1 MKRVMPGKNL
11 FMFGFLFV
19 ICLICICAVPMSG
32 YCANAIAY
40 KTVFEDDNYV
50 YGIPDAATLGETVS
64 IIDSKLTTITGDKL
78 EIPGTVEH
86 DGTIYTVVGIVGT
99 RYDKPV
105 FDDITG
111 LSQTSVEVVIPDS
124 IKEIH
129 DYAFRG
135 SQWIKK
141 ITFGEGSQLTAI
153 KGQAFQDTKFTELS
167 LPNSLTEMG
176 GNVVNGNNNL
186 TDIYIGNG
194 IKKIAKSTFDK
205 TSENL
210 TIHIPA
216 SAPMFVS
223 TDSGTKDGIAAISA
237 KLSVYGDYNG
247 VKYEQIRGT
256 ENVSAISITEFD
268 KATRKE
274 TYWPIGQKERTD
286 GIEPES
292 KEDTVF
298 EIPSKVTLANNAEYT
313 VTKIE
318 GYKYPENNDIS
329 QMAGKGFYDYRA
341 KINKVVLPETVT
353 EIGECA
359 FFGFGSTPIV
369 SDFRINLP
377 RGLTKMGARAFQAC
391 NYLKTINIPG
401 TLTTIPTAAFADC
414 SYMKEIVIGEG
425 VTTINGA
432 AFQKCGK
439 DADKVSSTNESIYV
453 SILVPSTVKADTTNW
468 NSVFSGIEISHTMF
482 YTNSEGIKTGI
493 QSALTN
499 ASVKVVSNYGKSLKL
514 LSIGNSFSRN
524 TMENLY
530 HIALDQGFTDIEL
543 GYFYYPGA
551 SITRHWKMATN
562 ADSLKTA
569 EKAVDELTKYHY
581 FRWENNGWY
590 DYSMSADEA
599 QAWITDSESAAVKPS
614 DIFEYGIKDKAWD
627 IIDLQ
632 LSSIEADGTV
642 FGKLDELL
650 DIVDGLKNTETK
662 YGCLQTWAFSED
674 SKHGQYLIQYK
685 DKGLT
690 PIDQYNDIITNSN
703 TILNDYKDKITYFV
717 PSGTAVQNMRTTY
730 VGDKLSDDGYHMNM
744 LGSYIS
750 SMTLLRELTGAT
762 LDDVTYIANTEKL
775 SAEDLPLAKW
785 AVDSAM
791 RNKLAITEAPFDDQY
806 KVTYTK
812 TDDGATINIKS
823 RAYSKPV
830 AIKAEYNKD
839 TLKAANI
846 TALKYGEDS
855 TVTDLN
861 GNGTKLFIW
870 DLANGMKPLYDVQQ

>member
-1 MKRVMPGKNL
+1 MKRIMPGKKL
-11 FMFGFLFV
+11 FIFGFLFV
-19 ICLICICAVPMSG
+19 ICLTCICAAPMSG
-32 YCANAIAY
+32 YCANAGGY
-40 KTVFEDDNYV
+40 TEQFRDETYV
-50 YGIPDAATLGETVS
+50 YGIPNGKELGDTVS
-64 IIDSKLTTITGDKL
+64 IIEYLPTTITGNKL

-86 DGTIYTVVGIVGT
+86 DGKTYTVVGIVGT
-99 RYDKPV
+99 DWNKNTFKNV
-105 FDDITG
+105 TG
-111 LSQTSVEVVIPDS
+111 LTASSVEVVIPNTVT
-124 IKEIH
+124 ELH
-129 DYAFRG
+129 DYVFAFAK
-135 SQWIKK
+135 WLKK
-141 ITFGEGSQLTAI
+141 VTFADGSQL
-153 KGQAFQDTKFTELS
+153 KKVYSQVFQGTNITEVTFPDSLESFGNHVFNGAGSLKNIYLGANFKTIETLS
-167 LPNSLTEMG
+167 FNSVPT
-176 GNVVNGNNNL
+176 
-186 TDIYIGNG
+186 T
-194 IKKIAKSTFDK
+194 
-205 TSENL
+205 L

-216 SAPMFVS
+216 VAPMLTNENS
-223 TDSGTKDGIAAISA
+223 TVKVARENISD

-256 ENVSAISITEFD
+256 ENVSAISITDFN

-274 TYWPIGQKERTD
+274 IYWPIYQKERTD
-286 GIEPES
+286 GKAPES
-292 KEDTVF
+292 NEDTVF

-318 GYKYPENNDIS
+318 GYKYPDKDDIS

-359 FFGFGSTPIV
+359 FYGFGNIPSV

-377 RGLTKMGARAFQAC
+377 RDLNKMGERAFQAC

-401 TLTTIPTAAFADC
+401 TLKEIPMAAFADC
-414 SYMKEIVIGEG
+414 SYMKEIVIGKG
-425 VTTINGA
+425 VTTIAVA
-432 AFQKCGK
+432 AFQNCGSK
-439 DADKVSSTNESIYV
+439 AAEVSSTRESHYV
-453 SILVPSTVKADTTNW
+453 SVLVPDTVTTANW
-468 NSVFSGIEISHTMF
+468 GSAFRNVTDNTMF
-482 YTNSEGIKTGI
+482 YTNSESTKTGI

-562 ADSLKTA
+562 DSNLKTA
-569 EKAVDELTKYHY
+569 EKAVTELTNYHY

-590 DYSMSADEA
+590 DYSMSEEEA
-599 QAWITDSESAAVKPS
+599 QAWITDSENAAVKPS

-642 FGKLDELL
+642 LGKLDELL
-650 DIVDGLKNTETK
+650 AIVDGLKNADTK

-674 SKHGQYLIQYK
+674 STHGQYLIQYK
-685 DKGLT
+685 DEGLT

-703 TILNDYKDKITYFV
+703 KILNDYKDKITYFI
-717 PSGTAVQNMRTTY
+717 PAGTAVQNMRTTY

-750 SMTLLRELTGAT
+750 SMTLLKELTDAI
-762 LDDVTYIANTEKL
+762 LDDVTYIADTEKL
-775 SAEDLPLAKW
+775 SAAELPLAKW
-785 AVDSAM
+785 AANSAM
-791 RNKLAITEAPFDDQY
+791 TNKLAITEAPFEDQY
-806 KVTYTK
+806 KVIYTK
-812 TDDGATINIKS
+812 DGDNATINVKS

-830 AIKAEYNKD
+830 AIKAEYNNG
-839 TLKAANI
+839 TLRAANI

-855 TVTDLN
+855 TVTGLN

-870 DLANGMKPLYDVQQ
+870 DLANGMKPLYDAQ

>member
-1 MKRVMPGKNL
+1 MKRVMPRKNL

-32 YCANAIAY
+32 YCANTGGYIE
-40 KTVFEDDNYV
+40 KFRDDTYV
-50 YGIPDAATLGETVS
+50 YGIPKGKELADTVS
-64 IIDSKLTTITGDKL
+64 IIEYLPTTITGDKL
-78 EIPGTVEH
+78 VIPGTVER
-86 DGTIYTVVGIVGT
+86 DGKTYTVVGIVGT
-99 RYDKPV
+99 AWNENTFKNV
-105 FDDITG
+105 TG
-111 LSQTSVEVVIPDS
+111 VANSSVEVVIPNTVT
-124 IKEIH
+124 ELH
-129 DYAFRG
+129 DYVFAYAK
-135 SQWIKK
+135 WLNKV
-141 ITFGEGSQLTAI
+141 TFADGSQL
-153 KGQAFQDTKFTELS
+153 KKVYSQVFQGTNITEVTFPDSLEYFGDNVFNGAGSLKNIYLGANFKTIEKLS
-167 LPNSLTEMG
+167 FNS
-176 GNVVNGNNNL
+176 VP
-186 TDIYIGNG
+186 
-194 IKKIAKSTFDK
+194 K
-205 TSENL
+205 TL

-216 SAPMFVS
+216 AAPMLTNGKPIV
-223 TDSGTKDGIAAISA
+223 KDAREAISD
-237 KLSVYGDYNG
+237 KLSVYGDYKG
-247 VKYEQIRGT
+247 VKYEQIKGT
-256 ENVSAISITEFD
+256 ENVSAISITNFD
-268 KATRKE
+268 EATRKE

-292 KEDTVF
+292 KEDFVF

-313 VTKIE
+313 VTKVE
-318 GYKYPENNDIS
+318 GYKYPGDTNTAEL
-329 QMAGKGFYDYRA
+329 MKGKGFYDYRA

-359 FFGFGSTPIV
+359 FFNFGSTPIV

-377 RGLTKMGARAFQAC
+377 RGLTKMGQRAFQGC
-391 NYLKTINIPG
+391 SYLKTINIPG
-401 TLTTIPTAAFADC
+401 TLKEIPMAAFADC
-414 SYMKEIVIGEG
+414 SFMKEIVIGKG
-425 VTTINGA
+425 VTSIGSV
-432 AFQKCGK
+432 AFQNCGSR
-439 DADKVSSTNESIYV
+439 AAEVSSAKESIYV
-453 SILVPSTVKADTTNW
+453 SVLVPDTVTTANW
-468 NSVFSGIEISHTMF
+468 GGAFKNVTVDTMF
-482 YTNSEGIKTGI
+482 YTNSESIKTGI

-569 EKAVDELTKYHY
+569 EKAVTELANYHY

-590 DYSMSADEA
+590 DYSISKEEA
-599 QAWITDSESAAVKPS
+599 QAWIDNSEDAAVKPS

-650 DIVDGLKNTETK
+650 AIVDRLKNTDTK

-703 TILNDYKDKITYFV
+703 TILNNYKDKITYFV

-762 LDDVTYIANTEKL
+762 LDDVTYITNTEKL
-775 SAEDLPLAKW
+775 SAEDLSLAKW

-791 RNKLAITEAPFDDQY
+791 KNKLAITEAPFKDQY
-806 KVTYTK
+806 KVSYTK
-812 TDDGATINIKS
+812 TDGSATINIKS

-830 AIKAEYNKD
+830 AIKAEYNKG
-839 TLKAANI
+839 TLQAANI

-855 TVTDLN
+855 TVTGLN

-870 DLANGMKPLYDVQQ
+870 DLANGMIPLYDVQQ

>member
-1 MKRVMPGKNL
+1 MKRVMPRKNL

-32 YCANAIAY
+32 YCANATNPAY
-40 KTVFEDDNYV
+40 AVQFTEGNYT
-50 YGIPDAATLGETVS
+50 YGRANEESTAVS
-64 IIDSKLTTITGDKL
+64 IVDSSLTTIENGRL
-78 EIPGTVEH
+78 EIPSSVTH
-86 DGTIYTVVGIVGT
+86 DGITYTVVGIVGT
-99 RYDKPV
+99 SFEKNT
-105 FDDITG
+105 FDNVTG
-111 LSQTSVEVVIPDS
+111 LDNSSVEVVFPDS

-129 DYAFRG
+129 DYVFRG
-135 SQWIKK
+135 ANWIKK
-141 ITFGEGSQLTAI
+141 VTFGSNSQLSEI
-153 KGQAFQDTKFTELS
+153 YSQVFQDSKIIEIT
-167 LPNSLTEMG
+167 LPDSVERL
-176 GNVVNGNNNL
+176 GNHVFNGAKNL
-186 TDIYIGNG
+186 TDIYLGKG
-194 IKKIAKSTFDK
+194 INKIETVTFSNTAD
-205 TSENL
+205 SL

-216 SAPMFVS
+216 AAPMLTNENPTV
-223 TDSGTKDGIAAISA
+223 KDAREAISD

-247 VKYEQIRGT
+247 VKYEQIKGT
-256 ENVSAISITEFD
+256 ENVSAISITNFD
-268 KATRKE
+268 EATRKE

-292 KEDTVF
+292 KEDFVF

-313 VTKIE
+313 VTKVE
-318 GYKYPENNDIS
+318 GYKYPGDTNTAEL
-329 QMAGKGFYDYRA
+329 MKGKGFYDYRA
-341 KINKVVLPETVT
+341 KINKVILPETVT

-359 FFGFGSTPIV
+359 FFNFGSTPIV

-377 RGLTKMGARAFQAC
+377 RNLTKMGQRAFQGC
-391 NYLKTINIPG
+391 GYLKTINIPG
-401 TLTTIPTAAFADC
+401 TLKEIPMAAFADC
-414 SYMKEIVIGEG
+414 SFMKEIVIGKG
-425 VTTINGA
+425 VTSIGSV
-432 AFQKCGK
+432 AFQNCGSR
-439 DADKVSSTNESIYV
+439 AAEVSSAKESIYV
-453 SILVPSTVKADTTNW
+453 SVLVPDTVTTANW
-468 NSVFSGIEISHTMF
+468 GSAFKNVTVDTMF
-482 YTNSEGIKTGI
+482 YTNSESIKTGI

-569 EKAVDELTKYHY
+569 EKAVTELANYHY

-590 DYSMSADEA
+590 DYSISKEEA
-599 QAWITDSESAAVKPS
+599 QAWIDNSEDAAVKPS

-650 DIVDGLKNTETK
+650 AIVDRLKNTDTK

-703 TILNDYKDKITYFV
+703 TILNNYKGKCTSTPSTY
-717 PSGTAVQNMRTTY
+717 A
-730 VGDKLSDDGYHMNM
+730 
-744 LGSYIS
+744 
-750 SMTLLRELTGAT
+750 
-762 LDDVTYIANTEKL
+762 
-775 SAEDLPLAKW
+775 
-785 AVDSAM
+785 
-791 RNKLAITEAPFDDQY
+791 RNP
-806 KVTYTK
+806 
-812 TDDGATINIKS
+812 
-823 RAYSKPV
+823 R
-830 AIKAEYNKD
+830 D
-839 TLKAANI
+839 TLI
-846 TALKYGEDS
+846 
-855 TVTDLN
+855 
-861 GNGTKLFIW
+861 
-870 DLANGMKPLYDVQQ
+870 LY

>member
-1 MKRVMPGKNL
+1 MKRIMPGKKL
-11 FMFGFLFV
+11 FIFGFLFV
-19 ICLICICAVPMSG
+19 ICLTCICAAPMSG
-32 YCANAIAY
+32 YCANAGGY
-40 KTVFEDDNYV
+40 TEQFRDETYV
-50 YGIPDAATLGETVS
+50 YGIPNGKELGDTVS
-64 IIDSKLTTITGDKL
+64 IIEYLPTTITGNKL

-86 DGTIYTVVGIVGT
+86 DGKTYTVVGIVGT
-99 RYDKPV
+99 DWNKNTFKNV
-105 FDDITG
+105 TG
-111 LSQTSVEVVIPDS
+111 LTASSVEVVIPNTVT
-124 IKEIH
+124 ELH
-129 DYAFRG
+129 DYVFAFAK
-135 SQWIKK
+135 WLKK
-141 ITFGEGSQLTAI
+141 VTFADGSQL
-153 KGQAFQDTKFTELS
+153 KKVYSQVFQGTNITEVTFPDSLESFGNHVFNGAGSLKNIYLGANFKTIETLS
-167 LPNSLTEMG
+167 FNSVPT
-176 GNVVNGNNNL
+176 
-186 TDIYIGNG
+186 T
-194 IKKIAKSTFDK
+194 
-205 TSENL
+205 L

-216 SAPMFVS
+216 VAPMLTNENS
-223 TDSGTKDGIAAISA
+223 TVKVARENISD

-256 ENVSAISITEFD
+256 ENVSAISITDFN

-274 TYWPIGQKERTD
+274 IYWPIYQKERTD
-286 GIEPES
+286 GKAPES
-292 KEDTVF
+292 NEDTVF

-318 GYKYPENNDIS
+318 GYKYPDKDDIS

-359 FFGFGSTPIV
+359 FYGFGNIPSV

-377 RGLTKMGARAFQAC
+377 RDLNKMGERAFQAC

-401 TLTTIPTAAFADC
+401 TLKEIPMAAFADC
-414 SYMKEIVIGEG
+414 SYMKEIVIGKG
-425 VTTINGA
+425 VTTIAVA
-432 AFQKCGK
+432 AFQNCGSK
-439 DADKVSSTNESIYV
+439 AAEVSSTRESHYV
-453 SILVPSTVKADTTNW
+453 SVLVPDTVTTANW
-468 NSVFSGIEISHTMF
+468 GSAFRNVTDNTMF
-482 YTNSEGIKTGI
+482 YTNSESTKTGI

-562 ADSLKTA
+562 DSNLKTA
-569 EKAVDELTKYHY
+569 EKAVTELTNYHY

-590 DYSMSADEA
+590 DYSMSEEEA
-599 QAWITDSESAAVKPS
+599 QAWITDSENAAVKPS

-650 DIVDGLKNTETK
+650 AIVDGLKNADTK

-674 SKHGQYLIQYK
+674 STHGQYLIQYK
-685 DKGLT
+685 YKGLT

-703 TILNDYKDKITYFV
+703 KILNDYKDKITYFI
-717 PSGTAVQNMRTTY
+717 PAGTAVQNMRTTY

-750 SMTLLRELTGAT
+750 SMTLLKELTDAT
-762 LDDVTYIANTEKL
+762 LDDVTYIADTEKL
-775 SAEDLPLAKW
+775 SAAELPLAKW
-785 AVDSAM
+785 AANSAM
-791 RNKLAITEAPFDDQY
+791 TNKLAITEAPFEDQY
-806 KVTYTK
+806 KVIYTK
-812 TDDGATINIKS
+812 DGDNATINVKS

-830 AIKAEYNKD
+830 AIKAEYNNG
-839 TLKAANI
+839 TLRAANI

-855 TVTDLN
+855 TVTGLN

-870 DLANGMKPLYDVQQ
+870 DLANGMKPLYDAQ

>member
-1 MKRVMPGKNL
+1 MKRVMPRKNL

-32 YCANAIAY
+32 YCANATNPAY
-40 KTVFEDDNYV
+40 AVQFTEGNYT
-50 YGIPDAATLGETVS
+50 YGRANEESTAVS
-64 IIDSKLTTITGDKL
+64 IVDSSLTTIENGRL
-78 EIPGTVEH
+78 EIPSSVTH
-86 DGTIYTVVGIVGT
+86 DGITYTVVGIVGT
-99 RYDKPV
+99 SFEKNT
-105 FDDITG
+105 FDNVTG
-111 LSQTSVEVVIPDS
+111 LDNSSVEVVFPDS

-129 DYAFRG
+129 DYVFRG
-135 SQWIKK
+135 ANWIKK
-141 ITFGEGSQLTAI
+141 VTFGSNSQLSAI
-153 KGQAFQDTKFTELS
+153 YSQVFQDSKIIEIT
-167 LPNSLTEMG
+167 LPDSVERL
-176 GNVVNGNNNL
+176 GNHVFNGAKNL
-186 TDIYIGNG
+186 TDIYLGKG
-194 IKKIAKSTFDK
+194 INKIETVTFSNTAD
-205 TSENL
+205 SL

-216 SAPMFVS
+216 AAPMLTNENPTV
-223 TDSGTKDGIAAISA
+223 KDAREAISD

-247 VKYEQIRGT
+247 VKYEQIKGT
-256 ENVSAISITEFD
+256 ENVSAISITNFD
-268 KATRKE
+268 EATRKE

-292 KEDTVF
+292 KEDFVF

-313 VTKIE
+313 VTKVE
-318 GYKYPENNDIS
+318 GYKYPGDTNTAEL
-329 QMAGKGFYDYRA
+329 MKGKGFYDYRA
-341 KINKVVLPETVT
+341 KINKVILPETVT

-359 FFGFGSTPIV
+359 FFNFGSTPIV

-377 RGLTKMGARAFQAC
+377 RNLTKMGQRAFQGC
-391 NYLKTINIPG
+391 SYLKTINIPG
-401 TLTTIPTAAFADC
+401 TLKEIPMAAFADC
-414 SYMKEIVIGEG
+414 SFMKEIVIGKG
-425 VTTINGA
+425 VTSIGSV
-432 AFQKCGK
+432 AFQNCGSR
-439 DADKVSSTNESIYV
+439 AAEVSSAKESIYV
-453 SILVPSTVKADTTNW
+453 SVLVPDTVTTANW
-468 NSVFSGIEISHTMF
+468 GSAFKNVTVDTMF
-482 YTNSEGIKTGI
+482 YTNSESIKTGI

-499 ASVKVVSNYGKSLKL
+499 ASVKVVGNYGKSLKL

-569 EKAVDELTKYHY
+569 EKAVTELANYHY

-590 DYSMSADEA
+590 DYSISKEEA
-599 QAWITDSESAAVKPS
+599 QAWIDNSEDAAVKPS

-650 DIVDGLKNTETK
+650 AIVDRLKNTDTK

-703 TILNDYKDKITYFV
+703 TILNNYKDKIPYFV

-762 LDDVTYIANTEKL
+762 LDDVTYITNTEKL
-775 SAEDLPLAKW
+775 SAEDLSLAKW

-791 RNKLAITEAPFDDQY
+791 KNKLAITEAPFKDQY
-806 KVTYTK
+806 KVSYTK
-812 TDDGATINIKS
+812 TDGSATINIKS

-830 AIKAEYNKD
+830 AIKAEYNKG
-839 TLKAANI
+839 TLQAANI

-855 TVTDLN
+855 TVTGLN

-870 DLANGMKPLYDVQQ
+870 DLANGMIPLYDVQQ